1 MNRWLINI
9 FVAYNINS
17 DYFSSFLAV
26 VEVVDTFNIHFYF
39 EVEELLI
46 KLNFELP
53 LLYSIAELGSAF
65 VLFFF
70 SSLFVDLKFYTFG
83 LQLEPHYIHMRAYN
97 IYVCCS
103 NLLFLTK

>member
-65 VLFFF
+65 VLFF
-70 SSLFVDLKFYTFG
+70 LA
-83 LQLEPHYIHMRAYN
+83 HY
-97 IYVCCS
+97 
-103 NLLFLTK
+103 LLI